1 MEQIEANEFVKRQ
14 TPESKFSHFNGT
26 WEDLAALTWL
36 YINDAKPGYRQGVM
50 LVPVPAHMFMT
61 SIVKVGPQTPLEA
74 TFVSRQ
80 EGEEKHLGT
89 ISRNGKKQQAKYVEI
104 VVYGLSVLQEEK
116 PSESGAPW
124 QIISINAS
132 PTESEVPFPPISR
145 ARNILG
151 LKGGT
156 DAQLEEKTKLEL
168 VEMIVDMARATIFW
182 SQHVMIEPPQEENQ

>member
-1 MEQIEANEFVKRQ
+1 MRQIEVNEFATRH
-14 TPESKFSHFNGT
+14 TPDSKFSHFEGT
-26 WEDLAALTWL
+26 WDELAALTWAFMD
-36 YINDAKPGYRQGVM
+36 DAKPGYRQGVM
-50 LVPVPAHMFMT
+50 LVPVPADRFMT
-61 SIVKVGPQTPLEA
+61 SIVKVGPETPLEA

-104 VVYGLSVLQEEK
+104 VVYGLSVLQETT

-132 PTESEVPFPPISR
+132 PTESEVPFAPIAR

-151 LKGGT
+151 MKGGT
-156 DAQLEEKTKLEL
+156 DAKLEDKTKLEL
-168 VEMIVDMARATIFW
+168 VEMIVDMARATMFW
-182 SQHVMIEPPQEENQ
+182 SQHVMVEPPQDA